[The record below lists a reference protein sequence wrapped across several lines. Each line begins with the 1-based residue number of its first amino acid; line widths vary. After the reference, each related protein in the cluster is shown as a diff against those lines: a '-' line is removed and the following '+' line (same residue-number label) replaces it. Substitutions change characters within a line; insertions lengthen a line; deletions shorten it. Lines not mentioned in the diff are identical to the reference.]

1 MRNVILAVCITTIY
15 LFELWNIYDIVLIWN
30 SSKINT
36 HTMYKKSH
44 LRIKN
49 KYCKV
54 TIVILIIMHI
64 LHIFVLTS
72 DSRTNALQT
81 LKLLEQHQH

>member
-1 MRNVILAVCITTIY
+1 
-15 LFELWNIYDIVLIWN
+15 
-30 SSKINT
+30 
-36 HTMYKKSH
+36 MYKKLH
-44 LRIKN
+44 LKIKN

-54 TIVILIIMHI
+54 TTILMMHILHI

-81 LKLLEQHQH
+81 LKLLEQHQKQHQAFLKRVK